1 MRRSDVQLN
10 LFNAS
15 RREIIVDNFAGGGGA
30 STGIELATGR
40 SVDIAINHD
49 PAAIAMHTVNHPT
62 TEHYC
67 ESIWDVDPRK
77 ATDGRLVAL
86 CWLSPDCFPAGTM
99 ILTRKGYEPIE
110 DVQVG
115 DEVLTHKLRWRKVT
129 EVSNTRKPLLSIK
142 GHGHPG
148 LAVTSEHPF
157 YARLRRNVWRTNPR
171 GYERTLESA
180 EWTPAS
186 MLDKG
191 WYWAT
196 PTRFPGCNI
205 PEVSGRG
212 MTITRELMWLV
223 GRYLGDGWTRLTD
236 TRAELVIT
244 CGMHEID
251 NLRKT
256 LGIWSSQGRAHLADE
271 LNWQER
277 KTGTAYQF
285 TTNHRGLVTWLRE
298 NFSHRAESKRIPAWS
313 LGMPKGYKQVL
324 LSGYLSADGWQ
335 EGHFSECRTVSKA
348 LAFGIKALLNSL
360 GKTVIVHLTKN
371 STVIEGRHVNA
382 RMIYMLRWRESVD
395 DDHRQTFQEDG
406 LEWCPIRSQEDLCVE
421 SDVFNIGVEEDES
434 YIVEGIVVH
443 NCKHFSKAKGGKP
456 VEKSI
461 RGLAWV
467 AVRWA
472 ATVKPRVIMLENV
485 EEFKTW
491 GPLTEDGY
499 PNLKQKGRTFN
510 SFVNALKRHGYQVEW
525 REMRAC
531 DYGAPTIRKRFFLV
545 ARCDG
550 QPIVWPEPTHG
561 APDSP
566 TVKHGRLKP
575 WRTAAEI
582 IDWSLLCP
590 SIFER
595 KKPLAENTMRR
606 IARGIVKFVINDP
619 QPFIVKVN
627 HHSEQFRGQ
636 KLDEPLQTITAK
648 NGWGIVAPFLA
659 QYHTETAHSEVRGQA
674 MTDPILTLDTS
685 NRYGLVAAFLTKM
698 YGTNI
703 GQRIGEPL
711 HTVTAGGNKFGEVR
725 AFLTQYN
732 GSSIGQD
739 LRGPLNTIST
749 HDRFGLVAVHGQD
762 YAIVDIGMRML
773 EPHELFAA
781 QGFSAD
787 YIIDRDVNGKAY
799 PKSAQVAR
807 CGNAVPPPF
816 AEHLVRANLPEMCGK
831 KKAAVGAD

>member
-1 MRRSDVQLN
+1 VRRSDVQLN

-77 ATDGRLVAL
+77 ATDGRPVAL
-86 CWLSPDCFPAGTM
+86 CWLSPD
-99 ILTRKGYEPIE
+99 
-110 DVQVG
+110 
-115 DEVLTHKLRWRKVT
+115 
-129 EVSNTRKPLLSIK
+129 
-142 GHGHPG
+142 
-148 LAVTSEHPF
+148 
-157 YARLRRNVWRTNPR
+157 
-171 GYERTLESA
+171 
-180 EWTPAS
+180 
-186 MLDKG
+186 
-191 WYWAT
+191 
-196 PTRFPGCNI
+196 
-205 PEVSGRG
+205 
-212 MTITRELMWLV
+212 
-223 GRYLGDGWTRLTD
+223 
-236 TRAELVIT
+236 
-244 CGMHEID
+244 
-251 NLRKT
+251 
-256 LGIWSSQGRAHLADE
+256 
-271 LNWQER
+271 
-277 KTGTAYQF
+277 
-285 TTNHRGLVTWLRE
+285 
-298 NFSHRAESKRIPAWS
+298 
-313 LGMPKGYKQVL
+313 
-324 LSGYLSADGWQ
+324 
-335 EGHFSECRTVSKA
+335 
-348 LAFGIKALLNSL
+348 
-360 GKTVIVHLTKN
+360 
-371 STVIEGRHVNA
+371 
-382 RMIYMLRWRESVD
+382 
-395 DDHRQTFQEDG
+395 
-406 LEWCPIRSQEDLCVE
+406 
-421 SDVFNIGVEEDES
+421 
-434 YIVEGIVVH
+434 
-443 NCKHFSKAKGGKP
+443 CKHFSKAKGGKP

-491 GPLTEDGY
+491 GPLLKDGM
-499 PNLKQKGRTFN
+499 PDKDKKGQTFQ
-510 SFVNALKRHGYQVEW
+510 SFVNALKRQGYQVEW
-525 REMRAC
+525 KELRAC
-531 DYGAPTIRKRFFLV
+531 DYGAPTIRKRFFLI

-561 APDSP
+561 VPDSP
-566 TVKHGRLKP
+566 AVKHGRLKP

-582 IDWSLLCP
+582 VDWSLPCP

-595 KKPLAENTMRR
+595 KKALAENTMRR
-606 IARGIVKFVINDP
+606 IARGIYKFVLTDP
-619 QPFIVKVN
+619 NPFIVKVN

-674 MTDPILTLDTS
+674 MTEPILTLDTS
-685 NRYGLVAAFLTKM
+685 NRYGLVAAFLAKHYGGNYTGPGTAMDAPVSTVTTTDHNALVLSHLTKM
-698 YGTNI
+698 YGTNT

-781 QGFSAD
+781 QGFPDD

-816 AEHLVRANLPEMCGK
+816 AEHLVRANLAEMCTK
-831 KKAAVGAD
+831 QNAAVGAD